1 MTTLLLTL
9 AAIFAI
15 GTWGFWIAC
24 IILGGAITLLVE
36 NEKGTWATFTA
47 IATILGLNYISKIP
61 IFEFVTQH
69 PLRLA
74 ELIAPFLAGGV
85 VTSIIKWYLYSL
97 KAARLYDDYK
107 EDFLKEN
114 NVKEFT
120 GEWAFKLQEALKSG
134 KSPKYDDWGN
144 RIAIQAE
151 PLSFK
156 ENKARLIRWAT
167 YWPFVIVG
175 TVLNDFVRKIWI
187 RLVESLRSTYQ
198 GISNHAFRR
207 ATADLKLA
215 QDYRDQK
222 EVERAAKMGASDTGD
237 GPRRV
242 RPNN

>member
-1 MTTLLLTL
+1 MTTFLLTL
-9 AAIFAI
+9 AAIFAF

-24 IILGGAITLLVE
+24 ILLGGAITLLVE

-47 IATILGLNYISKIP
+47 IVTILGLNYISKVP
-61 IFEFVTQH
+61 IFDFLTQH
-69 PLRLA
+69 PLKSA
-74 ELIAPFLAGGV
+74 ELVALFLAGGV
-85 VTSIIKWYLYSL
+85 VTSLIKWYLYSL
-97 KAARLYDDYK
+97 KAAHLYDDFK

-120 GEWAFKLQEALKSG
+120 GEWAAKLQDALADG
-134 KSPKYDDWGN
+134 KTKKYDDWGN
-144 RIAIQAE
+144 RIHIQAE

-198 GISNHAFRR
+198 NISNHAFRR
-207 ATADLKLA
+207 ATADMKLA
-215 QDYRDQK
+215 QEYREQK
-222 EVERAAKMGASDTGD
+222 EVERTAKMGASDGSS
-237 GPRRV
+237 
-242 RPNN
+242 RPGNAK